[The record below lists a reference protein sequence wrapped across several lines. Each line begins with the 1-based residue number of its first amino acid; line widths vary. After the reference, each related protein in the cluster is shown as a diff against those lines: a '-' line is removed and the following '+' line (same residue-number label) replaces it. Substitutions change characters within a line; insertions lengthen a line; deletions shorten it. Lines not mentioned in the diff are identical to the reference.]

1 MSFWDWFSLTI
12 PEPEDPFHKALKEDW
27 LAENS
32 ESREEEVTRQ
42 QLEAGALKAS
52 VGQEAA

>member
-52 VGQEAA
+52 VGLEAA